1 MTPISPLQRGI
12 TSVIL
17 KARTSGKRWEKVGQS
32 YPLKSHYDPH
42 TFVHNMGDLWWILI
56 LSLWTGQVIQ
66 YFIHPF
72 LREPLMVIHLACT
85 YDHLSMGG
93 SLCNKKGVIYVGGN
107 YGEENEF
114 MNAGF

>member
-1 MTPISPLQRGI
+1 MTTISTLQRGI

-32 YPLKSHYDPH
+32 SHLTSHYDPP
-42 TFVHNMGDLWWILI
+42 TFVHNMGDLLWILI

-66 YFIHPF
+66 YFIPPF

-85 YDHLSMGG
+85 YDHSIW
-93 SLCNKKGVIYVGGN
+93 GVLYMGGN